1 MEECELCGR
10 KINTAYIINVEG
22 VDLRVCEKCS
32 YNKKVLYASNEPS
45 NASGIKA
52 QANANSIASRDDT
65 DPEMRE
71 LVEDYG
77 EAIKTAREGM
87 GLSLKVLAE
96 LINEKESFL
105 ARVENERA
113 KPNNTLIKKLEKT
126 LDIKLTE

>member
-1 MEECELCGR
+1 MCGR

-32 YNKKVLYASNEPS
+32 YNKKVLYTSSEPNTAPHS
-45 NASGIKA
+45 ATAHTNIIYGKDSEDNA
-52 QANANSIASRDDT
+52 
-65 DPEMRE
+65 DPEMPD

-96 LINEKESFL
+96 IINEKESFL

-113 KPNNTLIKKLEKT
+113 KPNNALIKKLEKT